1 MFVNPYTI
9 IIRESTEGVF
19 VFAAKP
25 TPASSDELKE
35 KPPDTLSHSKR
46 CRVDCGERDEFVG
59 LRKSVRESFKSKLV
73 VVANPV
79 SWAGF
84 GSKKEKL
91 NLEEG
96 DVSVTLDS
104 DDVLINLSED
114 LKDRYKRYRNNGVNK
129 GYCGDGLGGVH
140 NVENLGKKNVGD
152 RFFSRKHFGAG
163 AGAEAKLGSRPSG
176 GSFIGS
182 DVGASSSGSKVGVN
196 FCGGKAGSWA
206 SGGKARIESSGGKA
220 GVVSSGG
227 KTGLTSGSD
236 RVGFV
241 SNCVRM
247 RSRFAVL
254 DEEVMESIEVAREAQ
269 NSKVV
274 VAHID
279 TPLSDICNTSGM
291 CKNVSSG
298 KKEAK
303 SKGKDKG
310 LSKGVISKE
319 LLHQSMLDSSIS
331 KRMVLGYEDSCIDSP
346 QQTSKSYSSMDRQV
360 MVGPSGSGDGL

>member
-1 MFVNPYTI
+1 M
-9 IIRESTEGVF
+9 EGVF

-25 TPASSDELKE
+25 TLASSDELKE

-46 CRVDCGERDEFVG
+46 CRVDCGERDEG
-59 LRKSVRESFKSKLV
+59 WLLIMMIWLRMAEADCVLP
-73 VVANPV
+73 PV
-79 SWAGF
+79 Q
-84 GSKKEKL
+84 
-91 NLEEG
+91 EEAYG
-96 DVSVTLDS
+96 PWMTVSS
-104 DDVLINLSED
+104 N
-114 LKDRYKRYRNNGVNK
+114 
-129 GYCGDGLGGVH
+129 
-140 NVENLGKKNVGD
+140 
-152 RFFSRKHFGAG
+152 RKHSGAG

-182 DVGASSSGSKVGVN
+182 DVGTSSSGSKVGVD

-206 SGGKARIESSGGKA
+206 SGGKAGIESNGGKA

-236 RVGFV
+236 WVGFV

-254 DEEVMESIEVAREAQ
+254 DEEVMESIEVAREVQ
-269 NSKVV
+269 NSKVA
-274 VAHID
+274 VAQID
-279 TPLSDICNTSGM
+279 TPLSDISNTSGM

-303 SKGKDKG
+303 SKGKDKVKEAAG
-310 LSKGVISKE
+310 YTMVDVIEENDTLK
-319 LLHQSMLDSSIS
+319 LLHHSMLDSSIS
-331 KRMVLGYEDSCIDSP
+331 NRMVLGYEDSCIDSP
-346 QQTSKSYSSMDRQV
+346 QQTSKSCSSVDRQV